1 MKKHYC
7 ISLFLS
13 AVIGIIVLNSFE
25 LKTTSPTAA
34 QDRAVVELGRYLFYD
49 NRLSATEGKACATCH
64 DQRFAFTDGYRRSMG
79 LYAEE
84 LKHNAP
90 SLFNLSYF
98 RSYTWDNA
106 TIETLEQQLL
116 LPLFSNDPPEMGLTG
131 FEPQIIARLE
141 TDTLYPALFRTAF
154 GQNSINMQNVVTAL
168 AAFCNSIE
176 SFNSPFD
183 RNQLSESAE
192 RGRLLF
198 ISERLNCAKCHSGP
212 NFNQNL
218 DEENATGNFANTG
231 LYNTD
236 MLGAYPNHDQGLI
249 AYTKQA
255 KDMGKF
261 RVPSL
266 RNLGFTAPYFH
277 DGTVQTLQE
286 IIDIYSRGGRYWA
299 GTLFAGDGSKNLNKN
314 PDIRPFNLTPQ
325 EEIDLTNFLM
335 SLNDSSLLINPQYAN
350 PFQF

>member
-1 MKKHYC
+1 MRKYYY
-7 ISLFLS
+7 ISLFSS
-13 AVIGIIVLNSFE
+13 AIIGIIVLNSFG
-25 LKTTSPTAA
+25 LKTTAPTAN
-34 QDRAVVELGRYLFYD
+34 QDRAIVELGRYLFYD

-79 LYAEE
+79 LYADE

-90 SLFNLSYF
+90 SLFNLPYF

-106 TIETLEQQLL
+106 AIETLEQQLL
-116 LPLFSNDPPEMGLTG
+116 LPLFSNDPPEMGLSG
-131 FEPQIIARLE
+131 FETEIMARLGN
-141 TDTLYPALFRTAF
+141 DSLYPTLFKTAF

-212 NFNQNL
+212 NFNQSP
-218 DEENATGNFANTG
+218 EEGSATSNFANIG
-231 LYNTD
+231 LYNADT
-236 MLGAYPNHDQGLI
+236 LGAYPNHDQGLI
-249 AYTKQA
+249 AYTKQI

-266 RNLGFTAPYFH
+266 RNLAFTAPYFH
-277 DGTVQTLQE
+277 DGSVQTLPE
-286 IIDIYSRGGRYWA
+286 VIDIYSRGGRYWT
-299 GTLFAGDGSKNLNKN
+299 GTLFAGDGSKNLNKD
-314 PDIRPFNLTPQ
+314 PDIRPLNLTPQ
-325 EEIDLTNFLM
+325 EEADLTNFLM
-335 SLNDSSLLINPQYAN
+335 SLSDSSLLINPQYAN